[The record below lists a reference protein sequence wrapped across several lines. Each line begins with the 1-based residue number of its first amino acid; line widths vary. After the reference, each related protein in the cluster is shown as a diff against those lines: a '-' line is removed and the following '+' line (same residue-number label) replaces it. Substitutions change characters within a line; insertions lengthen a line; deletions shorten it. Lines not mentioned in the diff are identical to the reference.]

1 MRALP
6 TPCRVEPPR
15 RAARVPIQTLELKN
29 FTAFREARLD
39 LSPGVNVFVG
49 TNATGKTHA
58 MKAMYALARGA
69 QEWRAE
75 RPGVVERFIGVFRVS
90 TGALVNL
97 QQAGSAAPLARVV
110 MNANRGRLNLHFG
123 DTGGSVG
130 PLPAHF
136 QLATV
141 FIPSREGLSLY
152 EGFIAAYTKR
162 ELSLD
167 QTYFDLAVAL
177 NASPLKEPLS
187 DELTAA
193 VRTLERIL
201 GGTVE
206 LDGPRFYVR
215 YADGTLLEAH
225 LVSEGM
231 RKVATLLR
239 LILNGEIARDSVLFW
254 DEPEANLNPQLAVEM
269 ARLIAQLATIGVQVI
284 VSSHDYLLTETL
296 AMLAQ
301 REGGPA
307 ARFFSFVREADGV
320 TVQGADS
327 LDDLTSNPIREEFLR
342 HYDRING
349 IDP

>member
-15 RAARVPIQTLELKN
+15 RAARVPIQSLELKN

-49 TNATGKTHA
+49 TNGTGKTHA

-69 QEWRAE
+69 QEDSTGST
-75 RPGVVERFIGVFRVS
+75 GVFGRFIGVFRVGIS
-90 TGALVNL
+90 ELGKLQRSGPNAPRAKVEVLANNITADINIDGSIGSSSPRQANL
-97 QQAGSAAPLARVV
+97 GLAATFL
-110 MNANRGRLNLHFG
+110 
-123 DTGGSVG
+123 
-130 PLPAHF
+130 
-136 QLATV
+136 
-141 FIPSREGLSLY
+141 PSREGLSLY

-177 NASPLKEPLS
+177 NATPLKEPLS
-187 DELTAA
+187 EELTAA
-193 VRTLERIL
+193 VRKLEGIL